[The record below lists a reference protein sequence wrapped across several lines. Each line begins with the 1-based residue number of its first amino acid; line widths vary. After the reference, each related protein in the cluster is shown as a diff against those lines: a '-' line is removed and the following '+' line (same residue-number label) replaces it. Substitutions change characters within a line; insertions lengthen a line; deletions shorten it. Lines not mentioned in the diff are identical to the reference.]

1 MIEKM
6 KFLSITG
13 PKADIDRMTE
23 TYLSKY
29 EIHLENALSELTEVA
44 NLSPFLEINPYKEAL
59 STIDSFYEQL
69 EDPSQISPELMDIEK
84 AIKTVRAVQDGFR
97 RLEEEKSR
105 LQSEHAEILDPL
117 KIIRPFK
124 NLNFDVSEILNFK
137 YIHYRF
143 GRIEK
148 QYLQKFEKYI
158 YDNLDTLFIKC
169 GEDEMYVY
177 GVYFV
182 PEHQAHKVH
191 AVYSSMHFE
200 RIFIPNEYHGTAA
213 EAFEKLDTRHREIHK
228 ALDANKEAS
237 RKFLQDN
244 STKIVSAK
252 AALDACSSS
261 FDIRKLAACTP
272 GDTNTFYILC
282 GWMTEKDA
290 LAFRKDIQND
300 EKIFCLMEDQK
311 APATQKPPT
320 KLRNPKLFK
329 PFEMY
334 VKMYGLPAYNEMDP
348 TWFVAITYSF
358 IFGAMFGDVGQ
369 GLVLFLGGLF
379 LYKTK
384 KMDLAGIISCAGVFS
399 VFFGFMY
406 GSFFGFE
413 DVLKA
418 IWLKPMNQMMDV
430 PLVGRLNAVFVIAI
444 GFGMFIILI
453 CMVFNIINSIRRG
466 DTEKTWF
473 DSNAVAGL
481 VFYGSIV
488 LTIGLFISGKKL
500 PAAAILVIMFGV
512 PLLLMFLKEPLTNLV
527 EKKSKILPEQK
538 GMFFVQSFFEQRTC
552 LSVLVKSWILPEQKG
567 MFFVQSFFELFEVLL
582 SYLSNTL
589 SFLRIGAFAVSH
601 AAMMEVV
608 LMLAGATNGGS
619 PNWVVVVLG
628 NIFVCAMEGL
638 IVGIQVLRLEYYE
651 IFSRFYAGNGREF
664 KPFMKAAHKN

>member
-13 PKADIDRMTE
+13 PKADIDSMTE

-69 EDPSQISPELMDIEK
+69 EDSSQISPELMDIEK

-237 RKFLQDN
+237 HKFLQDN

-290 LAFRKDIQND
+290 LAFQKDIQND

-538 GMFFVQSFFEQRTC
+538 GMFFVQSFFE
-552 LSVLVKSWILPEQKG
+552 
-567 MFFVQSFFELFEVLL
+567 LFEVLL

-608 LMLAGATNGGS
+608 LMLAGATNGGN
-619 PNWVVVVLG
+619 PNWIVVVLG

>member
-29 EIHLENALSELTEVA
+29 EIHLENALAELTEVA
-44 NLSPFLEINPYKEAL
+44 NLSPFLEINPYRDAL
-59 STIDSFYEQL
+59 NTIDSFYEQL
-69 EDPSQISPELMDIEK
+69 EEPEKLIPKPMDIET
-84 AIKTVRAVQDGFR
+84 ALSVVSQVRKQSQD
-97 RLEEEKSR
+97 LTAEKEQ
-105 LQSEHAEILDPL
+105 LQAQHSKVLDSL

-124 NLNFDVSEILNFK
+124 NLDYDISSILKFK
-137 YIHYRF
+137 YIHFRF

-158 YDNLDTLFIKC
+158 YDNLDTFFIKC
-169 GEDEMYVY
+169 GEDEQYIY
-177 GVYFV
+177 GIYFV

-200 RIFIPNEYHGTAA
+200 RIYVPDNYEGTAA
-213 EAFEKLDTRHREIHK
+213 EAFQTLDSRHRDIHAK
-228 ALDANKEAS
+228 LNANKDAFQKLFS
-237 RKFLQDN
+237 DN
-244 STKIVSAK
+244 KEKIVSAK
-252 AALDACSSS
+252 AVLSSFSSS
-261 FDIRKLAACTP
+261 FDVRKLAACTQ
-272 GDTNTFYILC
+272 GDNNTFYILC

-290 LAFRKDIQND
+290 VAFRKDIQND
-300 EKIFCLMEDQK
+300 DKIFCLMEDQQ
-311 APATQKPPT
+311 APAKKKPPT
-320 KLRNPKLFK
+320 KLKNPKLFK

-334 VKMYGLPAYNEMDP
+334 VKMYGLPAYNEIDP
-348 TWFVAITYSF
+348 TWFVALTYSF

-369 GLVLFLGGLF
+369 GLVLFLGGMI

-384 KMDLAGIISCAGVFS
+384 HMDLAGIIGCAGVFS
-399 VFFGFMY
+399 IFFGFMY

-413 DVLKA
+413 DILHA
-418 IWLKPMNQMMDV
+418 IWLKPMNAMMNV
-430 PLVGRLNAVFVIAI
+430 PLVGRLNVVFVVAI
-444 GFGMFIILI
+444 GFGMFIILT
-453 CMVFNIINSIRRG
+453 CMVFNIINSVRSH
-466 DTEKTWF
+466 DAEKTWF

-481 VFYGSIV
+481 VFYGAIV
-488 LTIGLFISGKKL
+488 LSAGLMISGKKL
-500 PAAAILVIMFGV
+500 PGAAVLIIMFGI
-512 PLLLMFLKEPLTNLV
+512 PLVLMFLKEPLTNLV
-527 EKKSKILPEQK
+527 EKKKE
-538 GMFFVQSFFEQRTC
+538 
-552 LSVLVKSWILPEQKG
+552 ILPEQKG

-608 LMLAGATNGGS
+608 LMLAGATEGGS
-619 PNWVVVVLG
+619 PNWIVVVLG

-664 KPFMKAAHKN
+664 RPFNKKSK

>member
-290 LAFRKDIQND
+290 LAFQKDIQND

-538 GMFFVQSFFEQRTC
+538 GMFFVQSFFE
-552 LSVLVKSWILPEQKG
+552 
-567 MFFVQSFFELFEVLL
+567 LFEVLL

-589 SFLRIGAFAVSH
+589 SFLRIGAFGVSH

-619 PNWVVVVLG
+619 PNWIVVVLG

>member
-290 LAFRKDIQND
+290 LAFRNDIQND

-527 EKKSKILPEQK
+527 EKKSE
-538 GMFFVQSFFEQRTC
+538 
-552 LSVLVKSWILPEQKG
+552 ILPEQKG

>member
-237 RKFLQDN
+237 HKFLQDN

-290 LAFRKDIQND
+290 LAFQKDIQND

-413 DVLKA
+413 EVLKA

-538 GMFFVQSFFEQRTC
+538 GMFFVQSFFE
-552 LSVLVKSWILPEQKG
+552 
-567 MFFVQSFFELFEVLL
+567 LFEVLL

-608 LMLAGATNGGS
+608 LMLAGATNGGN
-619 PNWVVVVLG
+619 PNWIVVVLG

>member
-290 LAFRKDIQND
+290 LAFQKDIQND

-538 GMFFVQSFFEQRTC
+538 GMFFVQSFFE
-552 LSVLVKSWILPEQKG
+552 
-567 MFFVQSFFELFEVLL
+567 LFEVLL

-619 PNWVVVVLG
+619 PNWIVVVLG

>member
-1 MIEKM
+1 MVMIEKM

-44 NLSPFLEINPYKEAL
+44 SLSPFLEINPYKEAL

-290 LAFRKDIQND
+290 LAFQKDIQND

-538 GMFFVQSFFEQRTC
+538 GMFFVQSFFE
-552 LSVLVKSWILPEQKG
+552 
-567 MFFVQSFFELFEVLL
+567 LFEVLL

-619 PNWVVVVLG
+619 PNWIVVVLG

>member
-69 EDPSQISPELMDIEK
+69 EDSSQISPELMDIEK

-290 LAFRKDIQND
+290 LAFQKDIQND

-413 DVLKA
+413 EVLKA

-538 GMFFVQSFFEQRTC
+538 GMFFVQSFFE
-552 LSVLVKSWILPEQKG
+552 
-567 MFFVQSFFELFEVLL
+567 LFEVLL

-619 PNWVVVVLG
+619 PNWVVVILG

-664 KPFMKAAHKN
+664 KPFMKAVHKN

>member
-44 NLSPFLEINPYKEAL
+44 SLSPFLEINPYKEAL
-59 STIDSFYEQL
+59 STIDSFYDQL
-69 EDPSQISPELMDIEK
+69 EDPSQITPEPMDIES
-84 AIKTVRAVQDGFR
+84 AIQTVRKIQEGSR
-97 RLEEEKSR
+97 RLEEEKAR
-105 LQSEHAEILDPL
+105 LQSEHAEVLDPL

-124 NLNFDVSEILNFK
+124 DLNFDVSSILKFK

-169 GEDEMYVY
+169 GEDDLYVY

-200 RIFIPNEYHGTAA
+200 RIFIPDEYQGTAS
-213 EAFEKLDTRHREIHK
+213 EAFAKLDARHREIHK

-237 RKFLQDN
+237 RKFLVDN
-244 STKIVSAK
+244 SIRIVSAK

-261 FDIRKLAACTP
+261 FDIRRLAACTP
-272 GDTNTFYILC
+272 GDNNTFYILC

-290 LAFRKDIQND
+290 LAFQKDIQND

-311 APATQKPPT
+311 APANKKPPT
-320 KLRNPKLFK
+320 KLKNPKLFK

-334 VKMYGLPAYNEMDP
+334 IKMYGLPAYNEIDP

-369 GLVLFLGGLF
+369 GLVLFLGGLI
-379 LYKTK
+379 LYRTK
-384 KMDLAGIISCAGVFS
+384 HMDLAGIISCAGVFS

-413 DVLKA
+413 DILKA
-418 IWLKPMNQMMDV
+418 IWLKPMSKMMDV
-430 PLVGRLNAVFVIAI
+430 PLVGKLNAVFVIAI

-453 CMVFNIINSIRRG
+453 CMIFNIINSVRRK
-466 DTEKTWF
+466 DAEKTWF

-488 LTIGLFISGKKL
+488 LTVGLFISGKKL
-500 PAAAILVIMFGV
+500 PAAAVLVIMFGV
-512 PLLLMFLKEPLTNLV
+512 PLILMFLKEPLTNLV
-527 EKKSKILPEQK
+527 EKKSEI
-538 GMFFVQSFFEQRTC
+538 F
-552 LSVLVKSWILPEQKG
+552 PEQKG

-651 IFSRFYAGNGREF
+651 IFSRFYSGNGREF
-664 KPFMKAAHKN
+664 QPFMKAVKKTSQQ

>member
-69 EDPSQISPELMDIEK
+69 EDPSQISPEPMDIEK

-228 ALDANKEAS
+228 ALAANKEAS

-290 LAFRKDIQND
+290 LAFQKDIQND

-527 EKKSKILPEQK
+527 EKKSE
-538 GMFFVQSFFEQRTC
+538 
-552 LSVLVKSWILPEQKG
+552 ILPEQKG

>member
-44 NLSPFLEINPYKEAL
+44 SLSPFLEINPYKEAL
-59 STIDSFYEQL
+59 STIDGFYDQL
-69 EDPSQISPELMDIEK
+69 EDPSQITPEPMDIEN
-84 AIKTVRAVQDGFR
+84 AIQTVRKIQEGSR
-97 RLEEEKSR
+97 RLEEEKAR
-105 LQSEHAEILDPL
+105 LQSEHAEVLDPL

-124 NLNFDVSEILNFK
+124 DLNFDVSSILKFK

-169 GEDEMYVY
+169 GEDDLYVY

-200 RIFIPNEYHGTAA
+200 RIFIPDEYQGTAS
-213 EAFEKLDTRHREIHK
+213 EAFAKLDARHREIHK

-237 RKFLQDN
+237 RKFLVDN
-244 STKIVSAK
+244 SVRIVSAK

-261 FDIRKLAACTP
+261 FDIRRLAACTP
-272 GDTNTFYILC
+272 GDNNTFYILC

-290 LAFRKDIQND
+290 LAFQKDIQND

-311 APATQKPPT
+311 APANKKPPT
-320 KLRNPKLFK
+320 KLKNPKLFK

-334 VKMYGLPAYNEMDP
+334 IKMYGLPAYNEIDP

-369 GLVLFLGGLF
+369 GLVLFLGGLV
-379 LYKTK
+379 LYRTK
-384 KMDLAGIISCAGVFS
+384 HMDLAGIISCAGVFS

-413 DVLKA
+413 DILEA
-418 IWLKPMNQMMDV
+418 IWLKPMSKMMDV
-430 PLVGRLNAVFVIAI
+430 PLVGKLNAVFVVAI

-453 CMVFNIINSIRRG
+453 CMIFNIINSVRRK
-466 DTEKTWF
+466 DAEKTWF

-500 PAAAILVIMFGV
+500 PATAVLVIMFGV
-512 PLLLMFLKEPLTNLV
+512 PLILMFLKEPLTNLV
-527 EKKSKILPEQK
+527 EKKSEI
-538 GMFFVQSFFEQRTC
+538 F
-552 LSVLVKSWILPEQKG
+552 PEQKG

-651 IFSRFYAGNGREF
+651 IFSRFYSGNGREF
-664 KPFMKAAHKN
+664 QPFMKAIKKTSQ

>member
-1 MIEKM
+1 MVMIEKM

-290 LAFRKDIQND
+290 LAFQKDIQND

-453 CMVFNIINSIRRG
+453 CMVFNIINSIRKG

-527 EKKSKILPEQK
+527 EKKSK
-538 GMFFVQSFFEQRTC
+538 
-552 LSVLVKSWILPEQKG
+552 ILPEQKG

>member
-69 EDPSQISPELMDIEK
+69 EDPSQISPEPMDIEK

-200 RIFIPNEYHGTAA
+200 RIFIPNEYHGTAV

-244 STKIVSAK
+244 STNIVSAK

-290 LAFRKDIQND
+290 LAFQKDIQND

-538 GMFFVQSFFEQRTC
+538 GMFFVQSFFE
-552 LSVLVKSWILPEQKG
+552 
-567 MFFVQSFFELFEVLL
+567 LFEVLL

-619 PNWVVVVLG
+619 PNWIVVVLG

>member
-69 EDPSQISPELMDIEK
+69 EDPSQISPEPMDIEK

-124 NLNFDVSEILNFK
+124 NLNFDISEILNFK

-237 RKFLQDN
+237 HKFLQDN

-290 LAFRKDIQND
+290 LAFQKDIQND

-538 GMFFVQSFFEQRTC
+538 GMFFVQSFFE
-552 LSVLVKSWILPEQKG
+552 
-567 MFFVQSFFELFEVLL
+567 LFEVLL

-608 LMLAGATNGGS
+608 LMLAGATNGGN
-619 PNWVVVVLG
+619 PNWIVVVLG

>member
-13 PKADIDRMTE
+13 PKADIDRLTK
-23 TYLSKY
+23 TYLSRY
-29 EIHLENALSELTEVA
+29 EIHLESALAELTDVA
-44 NLSPFLEINPYKEAL
+44 NLSPFLEINPYREAL
-59 STIDSFYEQL
+59 TIIDSFYEQL
-69 EDPSQISPELMDIEK
+69 DESERATSEQMDVET
-84 AIKTVRAVQDGFR
+84 ALATVDRIQKHANI
-97 RLEEEKSR
+97 LEEQKQK
-105 LQSEHAEILDPL
+105 LQEEHAGMVESL

-124 NLNFDVSEILNFK
+124 DLDYDISTILNFK

-169 GEDEMYVY
+169 GEDDQYVY

-182 PEHQAHKVH
+182 PEHEAHKVH

-200 RIFIPNEYHGTAA
+200 RIFVPDEYQGTARQ
-213 EAFEKLDTRHREIHK
+213 AFEKLDKRHRDIH
-228 ALDANKEAS
+228 AGLDANKAEYQH
-237 RKFLQDN
+237 FL
-244 STKIVSAK
+244 TGYAGKIVSAK
-252 AALDACSSS
+252 AALEACSRN
-261 FDIRKLAACTP
+261 FDIRKLAACTQ
-272 GDTNTFYILC
+272 GEANTFYILC

-290 LAFRKDIQND
+290 LAFQKDIQD
-300 EKIFCLMEDQK
+300 DDKIFCLMEDQQ
-311 APATQKPPT
+311 APAKKKPPT

-384 KMDLAGIISCAGVFS
+384 KMDLAGIIGCAGVFS

-418 IWLKPMNQMMDV
+418 RWLKPMNAMMDV

-444 GFGMFIILI
+444 GFGMFI
-453 CMVFNIINSIRRG
+453 
-466 DTEKTWF
+466 
-473 DSNAVAGL
+473 
-481 VFYGSIV
+481 
-488 LTIGLFISGKKL
+488 SGKKL
-500 PAAAILVIMFGV
+500 PAAAVLTVMFAV
-512 PLLLMFLKEPLTNLV
+512 PLILMFLKEPLTNLV
-527 EKKSKILPEQK
+527 EKKSQI
-538 GMFFVQSFFEQRTC
+538 F
-552 LSVLVKSWILPEQKG
+552 PEQKG

-608 LMLAGATNGGS
+608 LMLAGATEGGS
-619 PNWVVVVLG
+619 PNWIVVILG

-664 KPFMKAAHKN
+664 QPFMKKNSKII

>member
-13 PKADIDRMTE
+13 PKTDIDRMTE

-29 EIHLENALSELTEVA
+29 EIHLENALAELTDVD

-59 STIDSFYEQL
+59 NTIDSFYEQL
-69 EDPSQISPELMDIEK
+69 DHPEKMDTGQMDIETALSFVKEIRQK
-84 AIKTVRAVQDGFR
+84 AQF
-97 RLEEEKSR
+97 LEEEKSR
-105 LQSEHAEILDPL
+105 LQSEHAEMVDSL
-117 KIIRPFK
+117 KIIRPFR
-124 NLNFDVSEILNFK
+124 NLNFDISEILKFK

-169 GEDEMYVY
+169 GEDDQYVY
-177 GVYFV
+177 GIYFV

-200 RIFIPNEYHGTAA
+200 RIFIPDGYQGTAS
-213 EAFEKLDTRHREIHK
+213 EAFQKLDTRHREIH
-228 ALDANKEAS
+228 AGLDANKTAFQKLLSDNAS
-237 RKFLQDN
+237 
-244 STKIVSAK
+244 KIVAAK
-252 AALDACSSS
+252 AALDACSGS
-261 FDIRKLAACTP
+261 FDIRKLAACTQ
-272 GDTNTFYILC
+272 GDSNTFYILC

-290 LAFRKDIQND
+290 LAFQKDIQHD
-300 EKIFCLMEDQK
+300 EKIFCLMDDQQ
-311 APATQKPPT
+311 APAKKKPPT

-334 VKMYGLPAYNEMDP
+334 VKMYGLPAYNELDP

-369 GLVLFLGGLF
+369 GLVLFLGGLL

-384 KMDLAGIISCAGVFS
+384 HMDLAGIISCAGVFS
-399 VFFGFMY
+399 TFFGFMY
-406 GSFFGFE
+406 GSLFGFE
-413 DVLKA
+413 EVLHA
-418 IWLKPMNQMMDV
+418 IWLKPMTQMMDV

-444 GFGMFIILI
+444 GFGMFLILV
-453 CMVFNIINSIRRG
+453 CMVFNIINSIRNKNV
-466 DTEKTWF
+466 EKAWF

-488 LTIGLFISGKKL
+488 LTVGLFVSGKKL
-500 PAAAILVIMFGV
+500 PATAVLIIMFAV
-512 PLLLMFLKEPLTNLV
+512 PVLAMFLKEPLTNLV
-527 EKKSKILPEQK
+527 EKKAQI
-538 GMFFVQSFFEQRTC
+538 F
-552 LSVLVKSWILPEQKG
+552 PEQKG
-567 MFFVQSFFELFEVLL
+567 MFFVQSFFELFEVML

-608 LMLAGATNGGS
+608 LMLAGATEGGS
-619 PNWVVVVLG
+619 PNWLVVILG

-651 IFSRFYAGNGREF
+651 IFSRFYSGNGREF
-664 KPFMKAAHKN
+664 QPFMKAFRRSNTQK

>member
-44 NLSPFLEINPYKEAL
+44 SLSPFLEINPYKEAL

-69 EDPSQISPELMDIEK
+69 EDPSQISPEPMDIEK

-290 LAFRKDIQND
+290 LAFQKDIQND

-538 GMFFVQSFFEQRTC
+538 GMFFVQSFFE
-552 LSVLVKSWILPEQKG
+552 
-567 MFFVQSFFELFEVLL
+567 LFEVLL

>member
-44 NLSPFLEINPYKEAL
+44 SLSPFLEINPYKEAL
-59 STIDSFYEQL
+59 STIDSFYDQL
-69 EDPSQISPELMDIEK
+69 EDPSQITPEPMDIES
-84 AIKTVRAVQDGFR
+84 AIQTVRKIQEGSR
-97 RLEEEKSR
+97 RLEEEKAR
-105 LQSEHAEILDPL
+105 LQSEHAEVLDPL

-124 NLNFDVSEILNFK
+124 DLNFDVSSILKFK

-169 GEDEMYVY
+169 GEDDLYVY

-200 RIFIPNEYHGTAA
+200 RIFIPDEYQGTAS
-213 EAFEKLDTRHREIHK
+213 EAFAKLDARHREIHK

-237 RKFLQDN
+237 RKFLVDN
-244 STKIVSAK
+244 SIRIVSAK

-261 FDIRKLAACTP
+261 FDIRRLAACTP
-272 GDTNTFYILC
+272 GDSNTFYILC

-290 LAFRKDIQND
+290 LDFQKDIQND

-311 APATQKPPT
+311 APANKKPPT
-320 KLRNPKLFK
+320 KLKNPKLFK

-334 VKMYGLPAYNEMDP
+334 IKMYGLPAYNEIDP

-369 GLVLFLGGLF
+369 GLVLFLGGLI
-379 LYKTK
+379 LYRTK
-384 KMDLAGIISCAGVFS
+384 HMDLAGIISCAGVFS

-413 DVLKA
+413 DILKA
-418 IWLKPMNQMMDV
+418 IWLKPMSKMMDV
-430 PLVGRLNAVFVIAI
+430 PLVGKLNAVFVIAI

-453 CMVFNIINSIRRG
+453 CMIFNIINSVRRK
-466 DTEKTWF
+466 DAEKTWF

-500 PAAAILVIMFGV
+500 PAAAVLVIMFGV
-512 PLLLMFLKEPLTNLV
+512 PLILMFLKEPLTNLV
-527 EKKSKILPEQK
+527 EKKSEI
-538 GMFFVQSFFEQRTC
+538 F
-552 LSVLVKSWILPEQKG
+552 PEQKG

-651 IFSRFYAGNGREF
+651 IFSRFYSGNGREF
-664 KPFMKAAHKN
+664 QPFMKAVKKTSQQ

>member
-44 NLSPFLEINPYKEAL
+44 SLSPFLEINPYKEAL
-59 STIDSFYEQL
+59 STIDSFYDQL
-69 EDPSQISPELMDIEK
+69 EDPSQITPEPMDIES
-84 AIKTVRAVQDGFR
+84 AIQTVRKIQEGSR
-97 RLEEEKSR
+97 RLEEEKAR
-105 LQSEHAEILDPL
+105 LQSEHAEVLDPL

-124 NLNFDVSEILNFK
+124 DLNFDVSSILKFK

-169 GEDEMYVY
+169 GEDDLYVY

-200 RIFIPNEYHGTAA
+200 RIFIPDEYQGTAS
-213 EAFEKLDTRHREIHK
+213 EAFAKLDARHREIHN

-237 RKFLQDN
+237 RKFLVDN
-244 STKIVSAK
+244 SIRIVSAK

-261 FDIRKLAACTP
+261 FDIRRLAACTP
-272 GDTNTFYILC
+272 GDNNTFYILC

-290 LAFRKDIQND
+290 LAFQKDIQND

-311 APATQKPPT
+311 APANKKPPT
-320 KLRNPKLFK
+320 KLKNPKLFK

-334 VKMYGLPAYNEMDP
+334 IKMYGLPAYNEIDP

-369 GLVLFLGGLF
+369 GLVLFLGGLI
-379 LYKTK
+379 LYRTK
-384 KMDLAGIISCAGVFS
+384 HMDLAGIISCAGVFS

-413 DVLKA
+413 DILKA
-418 IWLKPMNQMMDV
+418 IWLKPMSKMMDV
-430 PLVGRLNAVFVIAI
+430 PLVGKLNAVFVIAI

-453 CMVFNIINSIRRG
+453 CMIFNIINSVRRK
-466 DTEKTWF
+466 DAEKTWF

-488 LTIGLFISGKKL
+488 LTVGLFISGKKL
-500 PAAAILVIMFGV
+500 PATAVLVIMFGV
-512 PLLLMFLKEPLTNLV
+512 PLILMFLKEPLTNLV
-527 EKKSKILPEQK
+527 EKKSEI
-538 GMFFVQSFFEQRTC
+538 F
-552 LSVLVKSWILPEQKG
+552 PEQKG

-608 LMLAGATNGGS
+608 LMLAGATNSGS

-651 IFSRFYAGNGREF
+651 IFSRFYSGNGREF
-664 KPFMKAAHKN
+664 QPFMKAVKKTSQQ

>member
-1 MIEKM
+1 MVMIEKM

-200 RIFIPNEYHGTAA
+200 RIFIPNEYHGTAT

-290 LAFRKDIQND
+290 LAFQKDIQND

-538 GMFFVQSFFEQRTC
+538 GMFFVQSFFE
-552 LSVLVKSWILPEQKG
+552 
-567 MFFVQSFFELFEVLL
+567 LFEVLL

-608 LMLAGATNGGS
+608 LMLAGATNGGN
-619 PNWVVVVLG
+619 PNWIVVVLG

>member
-44 NLSPFLEINPYKEAL
+44 SLSPFLEINPYKEAL
-59 STIDSFYEQL
+59 STIDSFYDQL
-69 EDPSQISPELMDIEK
+69 EDPSQITPEPMDIES
-84 AIKTVRAVQDGFR
+84 AIQTVRKIQEGSR
-97 RLEEEKSR
+97 RLEEEKAR
-105 LQSEHAEILDPL
+105 LQSEHAEVLDPL

-124 NLNFDVSEILNFK
+124 DLNFDVSSILKFK

-169 GEDEMYVY
+169 GEDDLYVY

-200 RIFIPNEYHGTAA
+200 RIFIPDEYQGTAS
-213 EAFEKLDTRHREIHK
+213 EAFAKLDTRHREIHN

-237 RKFLQDN
+237 RKFLVDN
-244 STKIVSAK
+244 SIRIVSAK

-261 FDIRKLAACTP
+261 FDIRRLAACTP
-272 GDTNTFYILC
+272 GDNNTFYILC

-290 LAFRKDIQND
+290 LAFQKDIQND

-311 APATQKPPT
+311 APANKKPPT
-320 KLRNPKLFK
+320 KLKNPKLFK

-334 VKMYGLPAYNEMDP
+334 IKMYGLPAYNEIDP

-369 GLVLFLGGLF
+369 GLVLFLGGLI
-379 LYKTK
+379 LYRTK
-384 KMDLAGIISCAGVFS
+384 HMDLAGIISCAGVFS

-413 DVLKA
+413 DILKA
-418 IWLKPMNQMMDV
+418 IWLKPMSKMMDV
-430 PLVGRLNAVFVIAI
+430 PLVGKLNAVFVIAI

-453 CMVFNIINSIRRG
+453 CMIFNIINSVRRK
-466 DTEKTWF
+466 DAEKTWF

-488 LTIGLFISGKKL
+488 LTVGLFISGKKL
-500 PAAAILVIMFGV
+500 PAAAVLVIMFGV
-512 PLLLMFLKEPLTNLV
+512 PLILMFLKEPLTNLV
-527 EKKSKILPEQK
+527 EKKSEI
-538 GMFFVQSFFEQRTC
+538 F
-552 LSVLVKSWILPEQKG
+552 PEQKG

-651 IFSRFYAGNGREF
+651 IFSRFYSGNGREF
-664 KPFMKAAHKN
+664 QPFMKAVKKTSQQ

>member
-44 NLSPFLEINPYKEAL
+44 SLSPFLEINPYKEAL
-59 STIDSFYEQL
+59 STIDSFYDQL
-69 EDPSQISPELMDIEK
+69 EDPSQITPEPMDIES
-84 AIKTVRAVQDGFR
+84 AIQTVRKIQEGSR
-97 RLEEEKSR
+97 RLEEEKAR
-105 LQSEHAEILDPL
+105 LQSEHAEVLDPL

-124 NLNFDVSEILNFK
+124 DLNFDVSSILKFK

-169 GEDEMYVY
+169 GEDDLYVY

-200 RIFIPNEYHGTAA
+200 RIFIPDEYQGTAS
-213 EAFEKLDTRHREIHK
+213 EAFAKLDARHREIHN

-237 RKFLQDN
+237 RKFLVDN
-244 STKIVSAK
+244 SIRIVSAK
-252 AALDACSSS
+252 VALDACSSS
-261 FDIRKLAACTP
+261 FDIRRLAACTP
-272 GDTNTFYILC
+272 GDNNTFYILC

-290 LAFRKDIQND
+290 LAFQKDIQND

-311 APATQKPPT
+311 APANKKPPT
-320 KLRNPKLFK
+320 KLKNPKLFK

-334 VKMYGLPAYNEMDP
+334 IKMYGLPAYNEIDP

-369 GLVLFLGGLF
+369 GLVLFLGGLI
-379 LYKTK
+379 LYRTK
-384 KMDLAGIISCAGVFS
+384 HMDLAGIISCAGVFS

-413 DVLKA
+413 DILKA
-418 IWLKPMNQMMDV
+418 IWLKPMSKMMDV
-430 PLVGRLNAVFVIAI
+430 PLVGKLNAVFVIAI

-453 CMVFNIINSIRRG
+453 CMIFNIINSVRRK
-466 DTEKTWF
+466 DAEKTWF

-488 LTIGLFISGKKL
+488 LTVGLFISGKKL
-500 PAAAILVIMFGV
+500 PAAAVLVIMFGV
-512 PLLLMFLKEPLTNLV
+512 PLILMFLKEPLTNLV
-527 EKKSKILPEQK
+527 EKKSEI
-538 GMFFVQSFFEQRTC
+538 F
-552 LSVLVKSWILPEQKG
+552 PEQKG

-651 IFSRFYAGNGREF
+651 IFSRFYSGNGREF
-664 KPFMKAAHKN
+664 QPFMKAVKKTSQQ

>member
-69 EDPSQISPELMDIEK
+69 EDPPQISPEPMDIEK

-244 STKIVSAK
+244 STNIVSAK

-290 LAFRKDIQND
+290 LAFQKDIQND

-527 EKKSKILPEQK
+527 EKKSE
-538 GMFFVQSFFEQRTC
+538 
-552 LSVLVKSWILPEQKG
+552 ILPEQKG

-619 PNWVVVVLG
+619 PNWIVVVLG

>member
-1 MIEKM
+1 
-6 KFLSITG
+6 
-13 PKADIDRMTE
+13 MTE
-23 TYLSKY
+23 TIFPNMRYIWKCSLRAYGSCQSVT
-29 EIHLENALSELTEVA
+29 I
-44 NLSPFLEINPYKEAL
+44 LEINPYKEAL

-538 GMFFVQSFFEQRTC
+538 GMFFVQSFFE
-552 LSVLVKSWILPEQKG
+552 
-567 MFFVQSFFELFEVLL
+567 LFEVLL

>member
-44 NLSPFLEINPYKEAL
+44 SLSPFLEINPYKEAL
-59 STIDSFYEQL
+59 STIDSFYDQL
-69 EDPSQISPELMDIEK
+69 EDPSQITPEPMDIEN
-84 AIKTVRAVQDGFR
+84 AIQTVRKIQEGSR
-97 RLEEEKSR
+97 RLEEEKAR
-105 LQSEHAEILDPL
+105 LQSEHAEVLDPL

-124 NLNFDVSEILNFK
+124 DLNFDVSSILKFK

-169 GEDEMYVY
+169 GEDDLYVY

-200 RIFIPNEYHGTAA
+200 RIFIPDEYQGTAS
-213 EAFEKLDTRHREIHK
+213 EAFAKLDARHREIHK

-237 RKFLQDN
+237 RKFLVDN
-244 STKIVSAK
+244 SVRIVSAK

-261 FDIRKLAACTP
+261 FDIRRLAACTP
-272 GDTNTFYILC
+272 GDNNTFYILC

-290 LAFRKDIQND
+290 LAFQKDIQND

-311 APATQKPPT
+311 APANKKPPT
-320 KLRNPKLFK
+320 RLKNPKLFK

-334 VKMYGLPAYNEMDP
+334 IKMYGLPAYNEIDP

-369 GLVLFLGGLF
+369 GLVLFLGGLI
-379 LYKTK
+379 LYRTK
-384 KMDLAGIISCAGVFS
+384 HMDLAGIISCAGVFS

-413 DVLKA
+413 DILKA
-418 IWLKPMNQMMDV
+418 IWLKPMSKMMDV
-430 PLVGRLNAVFVIAI
+430 PLVGKLNAVFVIAI

-453 CMVFNIINSIRRG
+453 CMIFNIINSVRRK
-466 DTEKTWF
+466 DAEKTWF

-488 LTIGLFISGKKL
+488 LTVGLFISGKKI
-500 PAAAILVIMFGV
+500 PAAAVLVIMFGV
-512 PLLLMFLKEPLTNLV
+512 PLILMFLKEPLTNLV
-527 EKKSKILPEQK
+527 EKKSEI
-538 GMFFVQSFFEQRTC
+538 F
-552 LSVLVKSWILPEQKG
+552 PEQKG

-651 IFSRFYAGNGREF
+651 IFSRFYSGNGREF
-664 KPFMKAAHKN
+664 QPFMKAVKKTSQQ

>member
-69 EDPSQISPELMDIEK
+69 EDPSQISPEPMDIEK

-244 STKIVSAK
+244 STNIVSAK

-290 LAFRKDIQND
+290 LAFQKDIQND

-538 GMFFVQSFFEQRTC
+538 GMFFVQSFFE
-552 LSVLVKSWILPEQKG
+552 
-567 MFFVQSFFELFEVLL
+567 LFEVLL

-608 LMLAGATNGGS
+608 LMLAGATNGGN
-619 PNWVVVVLG
+619 PNWIVVVLG

>member
-69 EDPSQISPELMDIEK
+69 EDSSQISPELMDIEK

-237 RKFLQDN
+237 HKFLQDN

-290 LAFRKDIQND
+290 LAFQKDIQND

-527 EKKSKILPEQK
+527 EKKSE
-538 GMFFVQSFFEQRTC
+538 
-552 LSVLVKSWILPEQKG
+552 ILPEQKG

>member
-69 EDPSQISPELMDIEK
+69 EDPSQISPEPMDIEK
-84 AIKTVRAVQDGFR
+84 AIKTVRAIQDGFR

-244 STKIVSAK
+244 SAKIVSAK

-290 LAFRKDIQND
+290 LAFQKDIQND

-538 GMFFVQSFFEQRTC
+538 GMFFVQSFFE
-552 LSVLVKSWILPEQKG
+552 
-567 MFFVQSFFELFEVLL
+567 LFEVLL

>member
-1 MIEKM
+1 MVMIEKM

-69 EDPSQISPELMDIEK
+69 EDPSQISPEPMDIEK

-200 RIFIPNEYHGTAA
+200 RIFIPNEYHGTAS

-290 LAFRKDIQND
+290 LAFQKDIQND
-300 EKIFCLMEDQK
+300 EKTFCLMEDQK

-538 GMFFVQSFFEQRTC
+538 GMFFVQSFFE
-552 LSVLVKSWILPEQKG
+552 
-567 MFFVQSFFELFEVLL
+567 LFEVLL

-608 LMLAGATNGGS
+608 LMLAGATNGGN
-619 PNWVVVVLG
+619 PNWIVVVLG